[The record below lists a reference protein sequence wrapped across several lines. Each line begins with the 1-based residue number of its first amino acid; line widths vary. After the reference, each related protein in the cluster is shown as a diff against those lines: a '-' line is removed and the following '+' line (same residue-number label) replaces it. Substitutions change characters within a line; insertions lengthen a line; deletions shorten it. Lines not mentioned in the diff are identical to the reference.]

1 MMTKIVII
9 NGGPQRGKDTF
20 VNFIKHNYLIGT
32 VVNVSTID
40 CVKRAATAL
49 GWDGVK
55 DEKGRKFLSELKYFA
70 NQYYPISVNTVR
82 EAVECY
88 PRAACIFVHCREPKE
103 IDKIKEEF
111 DAITILVTNE
121 DDYVEGPASVSDN
134 YSDLHV
140 LDYDYDYVIP
150 NNGTL
155 QDLEKAAKKFI
166 TEVLL

>member
-1 MMTKIVII
+1 MNPQIVVI
-9 NGGPQRGKDTF
+9 NGVGGVGKDSF
-20 VNFIKHNYLIGT
+20 VNFIKENYFSGT
-32 VVNVSTID
+32 VINVSTID
-40 CVKRAATAL
+40 SVKAAAKCL

-82 EAVECY
+82 EAIEAH
-88 PRAACIFVHCREPKE
+88 PRASVIFIHCREPKE

-111 DAITILVTNE
+111 DIKTVLVKS
-121 DDYVEGPASVSDN
+121 DRVSVPDN
-134 YSDLHV
+134 YSDRAV
-140 LDYDYDYVIP
+140 ENYNYDYIVD

-155 QDLEKAAKKFI
+155 YDLEKVAKKFI

>member
-1 MMTKIVII
+1 MKIAII
-9 NGGPQRGKDTF
+9 NGHAGVGKDTF
-20 VNFIKHNYLIGT
+20 VNFIKENYFIGT
-32 VVNVSTID
+32 IVNTSTID
-40 CVKRAATAL
+40 KVKAAARNL

-82 EAVECY
+82 EAIEEN

-111 DAITILVTNE
+111 DAITILIKNDE
-121 DDYVEGPASVSDN
+121 DDTEVNNIPNN
-134 YSDLHV
+134 YSDQNV
-140 LDYDYDYVIP
+140 LNYNYDYIID

-155 QDLEKAAKKFI
+155 QDLEKTAKKFI
-166 TEVLL
+166 TEVLI